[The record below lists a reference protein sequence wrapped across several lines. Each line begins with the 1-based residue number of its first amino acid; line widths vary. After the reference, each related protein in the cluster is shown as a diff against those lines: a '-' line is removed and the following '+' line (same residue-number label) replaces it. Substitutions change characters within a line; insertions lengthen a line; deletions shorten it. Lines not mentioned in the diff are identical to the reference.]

1 MPTLRQP
8 AHRIAALALLA
19 LLFALPAAAQDLWLH
34 VKVDESG
41 GENARVTVNL
51 PISLLE
57 SALPMIESAGE
68 LQDGHIV
75 IDDSDVSIDDLRRIL
90 YALTD
95 APNATFAEVETD
107 TERIIFFKDGD
118 YLRVET
124 DASADGTEIRAHFPI
139 AVLEAL
145 VSGTGNQLNVAAAL
159 QALAA
164 HGPGDL
170 VTVRDHDATVRV
182 WIDDLPGAE

>member
-1 MPTLRQP
+1 MPTRNTL
-8 AHRIAALALLA
+8 AAKIAGLALAA

-41 GENARVTVNL
+41 GDNARVTVNL
-51 PISLLE
+51 PIALLE

-68 LQDGHIV
+68 IEDGRIV
-75 IDDSDVSIDDLRRIL
+75 IHDADVSVDDLRRVL
-90 YALTD
+90 DELTRSPD
-95 APNATFAEVETD
+95 ATFAEVETD
-107 TERIIFFKDGD
+107 TERIVFFKDGA

-124 DASADGTEIRAHFPI
+124 DATAEGTEIRAQFPI

-145 VSGTGNQLNVAAAL
+145 LSGPGDQLDVAAAL
-159 QALAA
+159 KALAA

-170 VTVRDHDATVRV
+170 VTVRDRDATVRV
-182 WIDDLPGAE
+182 WIDDLPEAD